1 MNRNQRRMA
10 AFNANKAAQKNK
22 ESEVMQRDALL
33 SKRVATSL
41 SGCSSRVNKA
51 VSLIDYKAS
60 PRSLR
65 TIGIERDDNKTG
77 ATCLQDV
84 AIFNA
89 GYRKSADSITAR

>member
-1 MNRNQRRMA
+1 MNAKERCKMRRKLRRA
-10 AFNANKAAQKNK
+10 SEREESQKDTK
-22 ESEVMQRDALL
+22 LGKSI
-33 SKRVATSL
+33 ATSL

-65 TIGIERDDNKTG
+65 AIGIERDDNKTG

-89 GYRKSADSITAR
+89 GYRKSNQVTAR

>member
-1 MNRNQRRMA
+1 MNAKERKKLARATAHRAERM
-10 AFNANKAAQKNK
+10 KD
-22 ESEVMQRDALL
+22 VALGK
-33 SKRVATSL
+33 SIATSL